1 MTLPR
6 VYRVELDMPL
16 RRTFD
21 YLTPAAPAANSLIET
36 TGEGPAPSGEI
47 EAARDD
53 RVPARA
59 IEASREDS
67 VPVQPVEPGT
77 RVRVPFGRQRLVGLV
92 VAAAESSDL
101 PPERLKPIL
110 AVLDERPLIDAG
122 ALALLEWAADYYL
135 HPIGEVLAAALPKS
149 LRLGASAI
157 DTHEQWTLTP
167 AGREAQARG
176 EPRRAPKQRQLLA
189 YLAARATVTADELSA
204 DIPNW
209 GDAARA
215 LKARG
220 WVTAAKIPSIEPPAP
235 TGATGEAPELAPEQR
250 TAV

>member
-6 VYRVELDMPL
+6 VYRVALDMPL

-36 TGEGPAPSGEI
+36 TGEGPAPSGE
-47 EAARDD
+47 
-53 RVPARA
+53 

-149 LRLGASAI
+149 LRS
-157 DTHEQWTLTP
+157 
-167 AGREAQARG
+167 
-176 EPRRAPKQRQLLA
+176 
-189 YLAARATVTADELSA
+189 
-204 DIPNW
+204 
-209 GDAARA
+209 
-215 LKARG
+215 
-220 WVTAAKIPSIEPPAP
+220 
-235 TGATGEAPELAPEQR
+235 
-250 TAV
+250 